1 MPTLDI
7 LDGIRFYILR
17 ERGTS
22 HHKPHIHVEYGD
34 AAASYDFDGNR
45 LAGSSFPRSQDKKVQ
60 EWIKKY
66 RSQLESIW
74 EQLQAG
80 KAPNKLEK

>member
-7 LDGIRFYILR
+7 LNGIRFYVLR

-34 AAASYDFDGNR
+34 YAASYDFEGHR
-45 LAGSSFPRSQDKKVQ
+45 LSDSFFPRVQ
-60 EWIKKY
+60 EKTVQAWIQKY

-74 EQLQAG
+74 EQLQIG
-80 KAPNKLEK
+80 KMPNKLEK